1 MVYTNQV
8 EYWRFFMKKNF
19 LYSLYIT
26 FFVGLLFLVLSTPL
40 FKGILVAFELK
51 SYDLRQNINLKQK
64 MTNPNI
70 VILAIDDNSLEL
82 LEKKYGSW
90 PWDRRAYVDAINTLN
105 KFGAKQIILDLMFIS
120 HSKNTPSDYNLIQAV
135 NNNKNVFVGMNLD
148 NREDIDTKPLPSN
161 LAVQVVNNSTI
172 NFPIYTNYRPILREI
187 ITGTQNVGMVNCQR
201 DFDGVSRTTPS
212 FLKYKGQY
220 YPYLGLMA
228 ISHYLG
234 VKNYQINYKNELIL
248 NHHKYPLQDNGY
260 MILNW
265 YNDNFKVLPFWKLEK
280 AKNELKDKIVFIGIT
295 ATSMYDI
302 KTTPVSRNTAGIE
315 LQSTMFNNF
324 LDNNFVKKT
333 SDSTTLITAIV
344 LSIIIGLFTLQ
355 SYTAFASLSLCLGIL
370 GGYILAS
377 VLLLN
382 YLNWW
387 IDIIFVILAVFLTFV
402 FSYVIKFK
410 NKSRDFENTYKLAT
424 TDSMTG
430 LYNHRFFQ
438 EQMIFQIENSK
449 RYNTKFSLLMIDI
462 DFFKKF
468 NDTYGHQA
476 GDAVLKQVAELLKK
490 SVRTSDIVA
499 RYGGEE
505 MVIILPS
512 NDFEHSFMA
521 AEKICNKIAQTP
533 FQLNAKVTKNVTIS
547 LGVAT
552 FPDNGTTVVELI
564 EFADRG
570 LYKAKEHG
578 RNQVGKL
585 FD

>member
-1 MVYTNQV
+1 
-8 EYWRFFMKKNF
+8 MKNNF

-26 FFVGLLFLVLSTPL
+26 VFVGLLFLLFSTPL

-64 MTNPNI
+64 LVNPNI
-70 VILAIDDNSLEL
+70 VILAIDDNSLEI

-90 PWDRRAYVDAINTLN
+90 PWDRKAYVDAINTLN
-105 KFGAKQIILDLMFIS
+105 KFGAKQIILDLMFVS
-120 HSKNTPSDYNLIQAV
+120 RSKNTPSDYNLIKIV

-148 NREDIDTKPLPSN
+148 NREDVDTKPMPVT
-161 LAVQVVNNSTI
+161 LAAKVNNRSSVQ
-172 NFPIYTNYRPILREI
+172 FPTYTNYRPILREI
-187 ITGTQNVGMVNCQR
+187 MAGSKNVGMLNCQR
-201 DFDGVSRTTPS
+201 DFDGISRTTPS

-220 YPYLGLMA
+220 YPYLGLVA
-228 ISHYLG
+228 
-234 VKNYQINYKNELIL
+234 VANYFGLDKYEINDKNELVL
-248 NHHKYPLQDNGY
+248 NNNKYPLQDNGY

-280 AKNELKDKIVFIGIT
+280 AQNELKDKIVFIGVT

-302 KTTPVSRNTAGIE
+302 KTTPVNRNAAGVE
-315 LQSTMFNNF
+315 LQSTMLNNF

-333 SDSTTLITAIV
+333 SDTTTLITAVV

-355 SYTAFASLSLCLGIL
+355 SYTAFASLSLCLVL
-370 GGYILAS
+370 LSGYILSS

-382 YLNWW
+382 YLNLWV
-387 IDIIFVILAVFLTFV
+387 DMIFVILAVFLTFV

-410 NKSRDFENTYKLAT
+410 NKSRDFEHTYKLAT

-438 EQMIFQIENSK
+438 EQMVFQIENAK
-449 RYNTKFSLLMIDI
+449 RYNAKFSLLLIDI

-468 NDTYGHQA
+468 NDNYGHQA
-476 GDAVLKQVAELLKK
+476 GDAVLKQVSELLKK
-490 SVRTSDIVA
+490 SVRTADIVA

-512 NDFEHSFMA
+512 NDFEHAFAA
-521 AEKICNKIAQTP
+521 AEKICNKVAQTQ
-533 FQLNAKVTKNVTIS
+533 FQLNSKVSKNVTIS

-552 FPDNGTTVVELI
+552 FPDNGQTPAELI
-564 EFADRG
+564 EFADKG
-570 LYKAKEHG
+570 LYKAKESG
-578 RNQVGKL
+578 RNKVGIV
-585 FD
+585 D